1 MSDEEL
7 INRIYERCPSPFERN
22 YTIDQFVDRCQDIR
36 ELIERERPK
45 VKGNNHPQQEAGID
59 Y

>member
-1 MSDEEL
+1 MTDKQL
-7 INRIYERCPSPFERN
+7 IEQIYERCPSPFERD

-36 ELIERERPK
+36 DMINRH
-45 VKGNNHPQQEAGID
+45 KGKGDDWKQEEVGID

>member
-1 MSDEEL
+1 MSDKEL
-7 INRIYERCPSPFERN
+7 IDRIYDRCPSPFERD

-36 ELIERERPK
+36 DMIDEHNG
-45 VKGNNHPQQEAGID
+45 KGNDWEQEQAGVD

>member
-1 MSDEEL
+1 MTDKQL
-7 INRIYERCPSPFERN
+7 IEQIYERCPSPYERD

-36 ELIERERPK
+36 DMINRH
-45 VKGNNHPQQEAGID
+45 KGKGDDWKQEEVGID

>member
-1 MSDEEL
+1 MTDKQL
-7 INRIYERCPSPFERN
+7 IEQIYERCPSPFERD

-36 ELIERERPK
+36 DMINRH
-45 VKGNNHPQQEAGID
+45 KGKGDDWKQEEVGSD

>member
-1 MSDEEL
+1 MTDKQL
-7 INRIYERCPSPFERN
+7 IEQVYERCPSPFERD

-36 ELIERERPK
+36 DMINRH
-45 VKGNNHPQQEAGID
+45 KGKGDDWKQEEVGID

>member
-1 MSDEEL
+1 MTDKQL
-7 INRIYERCPSPFERN
+7 IEQIYERCPSPFERD

-36 ELIERERPK
+36 DMINRH
-45 VKGNNHPQQEAGID
+45 KGKGDDWNQEEVGID